1 VPDAD
6 ERPLRIAY
14 LVYRGKPHVG
24 GQGVYT
30 RHLTKAL
37 VELGHHV
44 EVFSGPPHPV
54 LDERVPNHRLESLD
68 LYREPDPFRVPKLR
82 EFRDRIDVLEFAL
95 MCTAGFPEPRT
106 FSLRAARA
114 LKDRVGDFDLVHDNQ
129 CLGTGLLDIMKMGLP
144 VLGTIH
150 HPITQDRRIELENA
164 ATFRKRLTF
173 RRWYGF
179 TKMQTKVARQMERII
194 TVSHSSHADIVKD
207 HGVDPSKLHVVNVG
221 VDPQQFRPLPH
232 ITRIPG
238 RLMCTSSSD
247 VPMKGV
253 VHLMEA
259 VAKIRTERDDVHVT
273 VIGKPNPDGAVMA
286 TIKRLGIEP
295 HVEFVYGVTDERIV
309 ELYAECELAVVP
321 SLYEGFSL
329 PAVEAMAS
337 GAPLVATTGGAVGEV
352 VGRDGTTAALVP
364 PGDAGALAHTILELL
379 GDPVRRASI
388 AEAGRK
394 RVLDSYSWQ
403 ACAARTVEQYRA
415 LLAET
420 KVRRP

>member
-1 VPDAD
+1 MS

-37 VELGHHV
+37 VDLGHHV
-44 EVFSGPPHPV
+44 EVFSGPPYPV
-54 LDERVPNHRLESLD
+54 LDERVPLHRLESLD

-82 EFRDRIDVLEFAL
+82 EFKDRIDVLEFAL
-95 MCTAGFPEPRT
+95 MCTAAFPEPYT

-114 LKDRVGDFDLVHDNQ
+114 LKDRLGDFDLVHDNQ
-129 CLGTGLLDIMKMGLP
+129 CLGSGLLEIMEMGLP

-164 ATFRKRLTF
+164 PTWRRRLTL
-173 RRWYGF
+173 RRWYAF
-179 TKMQTKVARQMERII
+179 TKMQTKVAQRLERII

-221 VDPQQFRPLPH
+221 VDPERFKPMPGKARV
-232 ITRIPG
+232 PG

-259 VAKIRTERDDVHVT
+259 VAKIRTERPDVHVT
-273 VIGKPNPDGAVMA
+273 VIGKPNPDGPVMQ
-286 TIKRLGIEP
+286 TIRRLDLEGA
-295 HVEFVYGVTDERIV
+295 VEFVYGVTDERIV
-309 ELYAECELAVVP
+309 ELYAEAQLAVVP

-337 GAPLVATTGGAVGEV
+337 GVPLVATTGGAIGEV

-364 PGDAGALAHTILELL
+364 PGDAGALATMILELL
-379 GDPVRRASI
+379 ADPARRDAIGDAGWRRVT
-388 AEAGRK
+388 EM
-394 RVLDSYSWQ
+394 YSWT
-403 ACAARTVEQYRA
+403 ACAERTVEQYRA

-420 KVRRP
+420 KVSRAHV